1 MSDTQTQAYQ
11 NTPVG
16 TSAGLKVDLG
26 ADNDV
31 DLGVNND
38 VIIDVVSAGNG
49 ATDEAVLFASFSN
62 ASAADNEVV
71 AANAT
76 KKIRVLS
83 YTINAAG
90 GAQTITWKTATTAL
104 SGAMDV
110 VDNGTIHAACLHGL
124 METVANEALNLA
136 NSAATLT
143 AGHIT
148 YVLI

>member
-1 MSDTQTQAYQ
+1 MSDANLNAYQ
-11 NTPVG
+11 NTPQG

-31 DLGVNND
+31 
-38 VIIDVVSAGNG
+38 IIDVVSVGNG
-49 ATDEAVLFASFSN
+49 STDEAVLFASYSN

-71 AANAT
+71 AADAT

-90 GAQTITWKTATTAL
+90 GANTVTWKSATTAL
-104 SGAMDV
+104 SGAMDI
-110 VDNGTIHAACLHGL
+110 VDNASLHAACVHGL
-124 METVANEALNLA
+124 FETVANEALNLA
-136 NSAATLT
+136 QSAATLG
-143 AGHIT
+143 AGHVT